1 MRGFWLH
8 TGDICSIDAEGNFR
22 FVDRK
27 KDYLRRRGE
36 NISSFEVERALMQS
50 PDVLDVAVVGVPSE
64 LGEDE
69 VKACVVLKDGASPSE
84 ESLLRHCIAT
94 MPYFAVPR
102 FIEFYDALPR
112 NEVGRVQKFVLRAD
126 HATRPGWDREA
137 AGVKVTRHSAA
148 ELGEAP

>member
-1 MRGFWLH
+1 
-8 TGDICSIDAEGNFR
+8 
-22 FVDRK
+22 
-27 KDYLRRRGE
+27 
-36 NISSFEVERALMQS
+36 MQS
-50 PDVLDVAVVGVPSE
+50 LQVRDVAVVGVASE

-69 VKACVVLKDGASPSE
+69 VKACIVLADGASPNA
-84 ESLLRHCIAT
+84 ESLIRHCIAA

-137 AGVKVTRHSAA
+137 VGVKVTRHSAA
-148 ELGEAP
+148 ELGERD